1 MTEVLLFVKIIFLV
15 LKLYFFNE
23 DFLFAV
29 LLIVLYEFTLLFFS
43 SSVKVRVEQYS
54 QRLLVLLCILFL
66 AF

>member
-15 LKLYFFNE
+15 LRWYFFNE